1 MSMHDAAQVGIT
13 NPDSSLGWAVFG
25 QTSIALLI
33 VVAVI
38 LLIGYGLRKVTNGT
52 ALSRRHIKVVG
63 SAMVGTKERVVIIE
77 VKDRWLVLG
86 VGNGNVTKLDK
97 LPKPDDEPAENV
109 VNGPAL
115 TGTFRQRFAQ
125 ALKRNIAP

>member
-1 MSMHDAAQVGIT
+1 MSMHDAAQVGIST
-13 NPDSSLGWAVFG
+13 PDSSLGWAVFG
-25 QTSIALLI
+25 QTFLALII

-38 LLIGYGLRKVTNGT
+38 LLIGYGLRKLTNGT

-97 LPKPDDEPAENV
+97 LPKPEEITTPEPEAD
-109 VNGPAL
+109 L
-115 TGTFRQRFAQ
+115 DGTFAQRFGQ
-125 ALKRNIAP
+125 AIRRNFNK